1 VIIFPAIDL
10 KDGKCVRLYRGDF
23 NKSTIFNKSPLQ
35 QMKKFENMGFKYL
48 HLVDLDGALKG
59 KSKNKKIILKIL
71 ENRNLNIQLGGGI
84 RNLKQISFWIK
95 NGAYKIILGTTAI
108 NNPKI
113 LIKACN
119 LYPKKIAVALDIRGK
134 TVATNG
140 WVNNS
145 TIKFEK
151 LIQNLK
157 KLDICY
163 FIITDINRDGT
174 NLGINL
180 NKIKNTLKKTKIPV
194 VASGGVRNVLD
205 IVKLKKIKNL
215 AGVIVGR
222 ALYEKK
228 IKVIDL
234 KKNNLL

>member
-113 LIKACN
+113 LTKACN

-180 NKIKNTLKKTKIPV
+180 NKIKNTLKKTKIPI